1 MKEQQITIT
10 RELEELQAIE
20 QEIKNVV
27 DVDKKNWVR
36 FYLLIKKVKEKDLWR
51 VADKKSF
58 TQWVKD
64 LSIKTKTH
72 ESIIWNR
79 FRAGEIYNS
88 YAKRKKDEGIEVK
101 NIEDTNISADSLVI
115 LDKINKHAPELADDL
130 IDKVMNNEIKRKD
143 LVTAYN
149 AIRPQEAD
157 FRTKEQIQR
166 AVSNSDETN
175 NTKDKIDMDV
185 VQDKITAANIITTLS
200 QLQWLGKTATA
211 TTGFKGYRNRSE
223 ADTRINEKSKV
234 FTEFRVF
241 TGTSRKS
248 RRIDLLTIENLTKDQ
263 FEKHQ
268 VNLHGV
274 EIKVSKSDL
283 INDKKYSEYAEFVDF
298 IWLAIPLELVDYAR
312 ETKFKQCGII
322 AVDKDNA
329 VIVEQAERLKP
340 EMRMQTLTTATLKM
354 M

>member
-1 MKEQQITIT
+1 
-10 RELEELQAIE
+10 
-20 QEIKNVV
+20 
-27 DVDKKNWVR
+27 
-36 FYLLIKKVKEKDLWR
+36 
-51 VADKKSF
+51 
-58 TQWVKD
+58 
-64 LSIKTKTH
+64 
-72 ESIIWNR
+72 
-79 FRAGEIYNS
+79 
-88 YAKRKKDEGIEVK
+88 
-101 NIEDTNISADSLVI
+101 
-115 LDKINKHAPELADDL
+115 
-130 IDKVMNNEIKRKD
+130 MNNEIKRKD

-166 AVSNSDETN
+166 AVSSDETN
-175 NTKDKIDMDV
+175 DTKDKIDLDE
-185 VQDKITAANIITTLS
+185 VQNKITAANIITALS
-200 QLQWLGKTATA
+200 QLRWLGKTT

-263 FEKHQ
+263 FQKHE
-268 VNLHGV
+268 VNIHGV

>member
-1 MKEQQITIT
+1 MNEQQITINKEIE
-10 RELEELQAIE
+10 ELEQIE
-20 QEIKNVV
+20 KEIKNVV
-27 DVDKKNWVR
+27 DLDKKNWVR

-64 LSIKTKTH
+64 LSLKTKTH

-88 YAKRKKDEGIEVK
+88 YAQRKKDEGIEIK

-115 LDKINKHAPELADDL
+115 LDKINKHSPKLADSL
-130 IDKVMNNEIKRKD
+130 IDKVINNEIKRKD

-149 AIRPQEAD
+149 AIRPEKAD

-166 AVSNSDETN
+166 AVSSSDGTDE
-175 NTKDKIDMDV
+175 TKDKVDLKEA
-185 VQDKITAANIITTLS
+185 QDKITAASIVTTLT
-200 QLQWLGKTATA
+200 QLKWLGKTT
-211 TTGFKGYRNRSE
+211 TTGFKGYRNRSD
-223 ADTRINEKSKV
+223 ADIRINEKSKV
-234 FTEFRVF
+234 FTEFKVF
-241 TGTSRKS
+241 TGTSKKS
-248 RRIDLLTIENLTKDQ
+248 RRIDLLAIENLTKDQ
-263 FEKHQ
+263 FEKHEI
-268 VNLHGV
+268 NIHAV

-283 INDKKYSEYAEFVDF
+283 INDKKYTEYAEFVDYA
-298 IWLAIPLELVDYAR
+298 WLAIPLELVDFAR
-312 ETKFKQCGII
+312 DTKFKECGII

-329 VIVEQAERLKP
+329 VIIEQAERLQP
-340 EMRMQTLTTATLKM
+340 SMRMQTLTTATLKM

>member
-36 FYLLIKKVKEKDLWR
+36 FYVLIKKVKEKDLWR

-79 FRAGEIYNS
+79 YRAGEIYNS

-149 AIRPQEAD
+149 AIRPRESD
-157 FRTKEQIQR
+157 FRTNEQIQR
-166 AVSNSDETN
+166 AISNSDETDVA
-175 NTKDKIDMDV
+175 KDKIDLDEA
-185 VQDKITAANIITTLS
+185 QDKITAARIVTILA
-200 QLQWLGKTATA
+200 QLKWLGKAT
-211 TTGFKGYRNRSE
+211 TTGFKGYRNRSDE
-223 ADTRINEKSKV
+223 SEHINQKSKV
-234 FTEFRVF
+234 FTEFKVYA
-241 TGTSRKS
+241 GTSKKS
-248 RRIDLLTIENLTKDQ
+248 RRIDLVAIENLTKDK
-263 FEKHQ
+263 FEKHE

-329 VIVEQAERLKP
+329 VIVEQAERLQP
-340 EMRMQTLTTATLKM
+340 QLRMQTLTTATLKM

>member
-72 ESIIWNR
+72 ESTIWNR

-175 NTKDKIDMDV
+175 NTKDKIDLDE